1 MNYRHCDNSHTLP
14 AAVTCCESYA
24 DDLMLLVELNA
35 RGARAKRQIIRAVAL
50 GEELLALLYE
60 GRDKLEGLRL
70 RADELA
76 KTVRLVGDGGEEGEE
91 ERSRPECGEVDQD
104 AILSRTDERELA

>member
-1 MNYRHCDNSHTLP
+1 MNYRHCNNSHTFP
-14 AAVTCCESYA
+14 VAVTCRQSYT
-24 DDLMLLVELNA
+24 DDLMLLVELKK
-35 RGARAKRQIIRAVAL
+35 RGARAKRQIIKALAL

-60 GRDKLEGLRL
+60 GRDKLDGLRL

-76 KTVRLVGDGGEEGEE
+76 KTVRLVGDGGEEWEE
-91 ERSRPECGEVDQD
+91 ERSRPECGAVDQD